1 MNNIKK
7 LLEGVEVEWKPLA
20 YSEYGVA
27 ELSRG
32 RVMSKEYLINN
43 AGEYPVYSSQTA
55 NNGEIGKIRTFDY
68 DGEYVTWTTDGA
80 NAGTVFHRTKKFS
93 ITNVCGLI
101 RIKNTKVLN
110 YKFLFYWLS
119 IEAKKYVYSGMGN
132 PKLMSNQIAKIPIPI
147 PPLEIQQEIVRI
159 LDSFSMLT
167 AELQAE
173 LQARKSQYE
182 YYRNQLLAYPMEESD
197 QSSLRSNR
205 SATSIQNSDNS
216 TQPLSTLNPHTG
228 NSVLQPRGKVEWK
241 MLGEIGTFIRGNGL
255 QKKDFMENG
264 VPCIHYGQ
272 IYTHYGTFATKTK
285 SFVSKETANKC
296 KKAHKGDLIIAS
308 TSENVEDVG
317 KTVAWLGDD
326 DVAISNH
333 TFIYSH
339 NQNPKYLAYLF
350 QTQAFLK
357 YKKTKVVGVKVIDIP
372 QKALESFCIPIPPLE
387 EQERIVSILDKF
399 DTLTTSLTE
408 GLPKEI
414 ELRQKQYE
422 YYRNMLLSF
431 PKNNI
436 NLNSAT
442 L

>member
-1 MNNIKK
+1 MSNIKK

-159 LDSFSMLT
+159 LDNFSMLT
-167 AELQAE
+167 AELQTKLQAE

-182 YYRNQLLAYPMEESD
+182 YYLNQLLAYPMEESD

-228 NSVLQPRGKVEWK
+228 NSILQPRGKVEWK

-372 QKALESFCIPIPPLE
+372 QKALESFCIPVPPLE

-436 NLNSAT
+436 KA
-442 L
+442 

>member
-357 YKKTKVVGVKVIDIP
+357 YKKTKVVGVKFIDIP

-436 NLNSAT
+436 KA
-442 L
+442 

>member
-1 MNNIKK
+1 MSNIKK

-101 RIKNTKVLN
+101 RIKNTKALN

-205 SATSIQNSDNS
+205 SATSIQYSDNS

-372 QKALESFCIPIPPLE
+372 QKALESFCIPVPPLE

-399 DTLTTSLTE
+399 DALTTSLTE

-422 YYRNMLLSF
+422 YYRDMLLSF

-436 NLNSAT
+436 KA
-442 L
+442 

>member
-216 TQPLSTLNPHTG
+216 TQPLSTLNPRTG
-228 NSVLQPRGKVEWK
+228 NSVLQPRGKEEWK

-436 NLNSAT
+436 KA
-442 L
+442 

>member
-387 EQERIVSILDKF
+387 EQERRVSILDKF

-436 NLNSAT
+436 KA
-442 L
+442 

>member
-1 MNNIKK
+1 MSNIKK

-372 QKALESFCIPIPPLE
+372 QKALESFCIPVPPLE

-399 DTLTTSLTE
+399 DALTTSLTE

-422 YYRNMLLSF
+422 YYRDMLLSF

-436 NLNSAT
+436 KA
-442 L
+442 

>member
-93 ITNVCGLI
+93 ITKVCGLI

-372 QKALESFCIPIPPLE
+372 QKALESFCIPVPPLE

-399 DTLTTSLTE
+399 DALTTSLTE

-436 NLNSAT
+436 KA
-442 L
+442 

>member
-80 NAGTVFHRTKKFS
+80 NAGTVFHRTKKFT

-436 NLNSAT
+436 KA
-442 L
+442 